1 MLNSYYNRT
10 DNGFEFDKDMETGK
24 FRLINQDQNI
34 KVYDAD
40 QEIVSFEPDYSGER
54 KSKEVSKEMVEHFL
68 ESEEVSE
75 DFIQAAGGIDSL
87 RIFISRLLD
96 DQDGAK

>member
-10 DNGFEFDKDMETGK
+10 ENGFEFDKDMETGK

-40 QEIVSFEPDYSGER
+40 QEIVSLETDYRGER
-54 KSKEVSKEMVEHFL
+54 KSKEVSEEMVEHFL
-68 ESEEVSE
+68 ESEKVSE
-75 DFIQAAGGIDSL
+75 EFIQAAGGIDSL

-96 DQDGAK
+96 NKDGAK